1 MGRPLPQAAH
11 VESRVVAPAAGPS
24 PVHGSQ
30 PVAPLV
36 QRPNVGDAAQVPAQ
50 LQEAARVLVHPPPP
64 LAELGRGQALRGQR
78 GCRAAVRRRPAAR
91 HQQQDSRLLEGFP
104 DSADAEG
111 DFPRQRRAQPPLLG
125 GEQRGPAA
133 ADRRRPDQAQPAL
146 RRGGQQPQPVSGEI
160 RRLHQAAREDVC
172 AGHEAAAGAPLQQ
185 QHLIVEGAERGARQ
199 PRRRARRQQQRRR
212 FPPVPQPPVHREGW
226 RRRWPRPRSRSGAAR
241 APPPPGLPEERLQPG
256 AWAGKL
262 GGLGRAGHRAARPAE
277 RLSRPETR
285 WDGGLS
291 GTADNASVPVSLKPV
306 SSVLKG
312 QKLKEIQ
319 RAYRHRASGREKR
332 GDDFQFTRKTTE
344 WFAVP
349 EVS

>member
-1 MGRPLPQAAH
+1 MRGARALELCSPRRFLRRGEEGLPGSLPPVATGTPGWPRSYQDGCHLLLVLRGVGRPLPQAAH
-11 VESRVVAPAAGPS
+11 VESRVVAPAASPS
-24 PVHGSQ
+24 PVHGGQ

-36 QRPNVGDAAQVPAQ
+36 QRPDVGDAAQVPAE
-50 LQEAARVLVHPPPP
+50 LQEAARVLMHPPPP
-64 LAELGRGQALRGQR
+64 LAELARGQALRGQR
-78 GCRAAVRRRPAAR
+78 GCGAALRRRPAAR

-111 DFPRQRRAQPPLLG
+111 DFPRQRRAQPLPLG
-125 GEQRGPAA
+125 GEQRSPAA
-133 ADRRRPDQAQPAL
+133 ADRRRPGQAQPAL

-262 GGLGRAGHRAARPAE
+262 GGLGRLNARPARRRGGME
-277 RLSRPETR
+277 ACQKQPVMPQSRSAFSR
-285 WDGGLS
+285 
-291 GTADNASVPVSLKPV
+291 
-306 SSVLKG
+306 
-312 QKLKEIQ
+312 
-319 RAYRHRASGREKR
+319 
-332 GDDFQFTRKTTE
+332 
-344 WFAVP
+344 
-349 EVS
+349 